1 MCLGLNELNS
11 QKKDNKIMKN
21 FDGLGLSPV
30 LAENLARMNYST
42 PTPIQA
48 QSIPHALKG
57 RDIMGSAQTGTG
69 KTAAYAI
76 PMIEHLMN
84 NEGSNALILTP
95 TRELGKQVME
105 VIKQMLGYK
114 SPIKTAF
121 IIGGEPMRK
130 QYQQL
135 DKRPRLIV
143 GTPGRINDH
152 LERGS
157 IDLGFTD
164 FLILDETDR
173 MLDMGFSVQLDRIF
187 KYLPEQRQT
196 LMFSATLP
204 DDIMRMSKQYLDNPE
219 RVAVGSTIAPSVNIV
234 QEIIKI
240 DESAKYE
247 ELLRQLDD
255 RQGSIIM
262 FVKTKFGTERMAKR
276 LKAAGHD
283 AAAIHGDL
291 KQSRR
296 ERTIRQFRGK
306 EFRILVA
313 TDVVARGLDIPHV
326 KHVVN
331 YDLPQVPEDFIH
343 RVGRT
348 ARAGEKGEALSF
360 VCPKE
365 NRKWHA
371 IEMLLDPD
379 KKSVSGRSY
388 GGKKS
393 SGKRSPNRLERGFA
407 GRPGKNSGRK
417 RSDARNDNKR
427 PEKRSSDKRSAEG
440 KSKGRWSDQM
450 TTSPNDKRTNR
461 RDKRSD
467 NFDESRYGEKKEG
480 MGKARRK
487 DKGKSFG
494 KPNGKRPFNK
504 KPSTR
509 SDDNYSEKEF
519 VKPFSKKSAG
529 GKSSAGKPF
538 GKKPSGKKPFG
549 KTDGKP
555 FASKD
560 GSRPMKRKSSG
571 RKMSGHPN
579 GKSGGRPGQRP
590 NKRAA

>member
-1 MCLGLNELNS
+1 
-11 QKKDNKIMKN
+11 MKN

-30 LAENLARMNYST
+30 LAENLARMQYTT

-48 QSIPHALKG
+48 RAIPHALKG

-76 PMIEHLMN
+76 PMIEHIMN

-114 SPIKTAF
+114 SHIKTAF

-130 QYQQL
+130 QFQQL
-135 DKRPRLIV
+135 DKRPRIIV

-157 IDLGFTD
+157 MDLGLTD

-173 MLDMGFSVQLDRIF
+173 MLDMGFSIQLDSIF
-187 KYLPEQRQT
+187 EYLPEQRQT

-204 DDIMRMSKQYLDNPE
+204 DDIIKMSKQYLDNPE
-219 RVAVGSTIAPSVNIV
+219 RVAVGSTIAPSTNIV

-240 DESAKYE
+240 DESAKYD
-247 ELLRQLDD
+247 ELLRQLDERD
-255 RQGSIIM
+255 GTVIM

-276 LKAAGHD
+276 LKAAGHE
-283 AAAIHGDL
+283 AQAIHGDM

-296 ERTIRQFRGK
+296 ERTIRQLRSK

-348 ARAGEKGEALSF
+348 ARAGESGEALTF
-360 VCPKE
+360 ICPKE

-371 IEMLLDPD
+371 IEILLDPD
-379 KKSVSGRSY
+379 KKSNSSRSY
-388 GGKKS
+388 SSKKGK
-393 SGKRSPNRLERGFA
+393 KRSPNRRERGFA

-417 RSDARNDNKR
+417 RSDARNDNRVEGHNDNKR
-427 PEKRSSDKRSAEG
+427 PAKRSSDKRGEEG

-450 TTSPNDKRTNR
+450 TINPNDKRTNR

-467 NFDESRYGEKKEG
+467 NFGESRYGEKKEG

-487 DKGKSFG
+487 DKSFG
-494 KPNGKRPFNK
+494 KPNGKKPSNK
-504 KPSTR
+504 KHSTR
-509 SDDNYSEKEF
+509 SDDNYSEKDF
-519 VKPFSKKSAG
+519 VKPFSKKTSG
-529 GKSSAGKPF
+529 GKSSAGKPN
-538 GKKPSGKKPFG
+538 GKKPNGKKPFG
-549 KTDGKP
+549 KTGGKASGKS
-555 FASKD
+555 FAGKD

-571 RKMSGHPN
+571 GRPTGKM
-579 GKSGGRPGQRP
+579 GGRPSGNKGKRP

>member
-1 MCLGLNELNS
+1 MNLNS
-11 QKKDNKIMKN
+11 QKKVIKPMKN
-21 FDGLGLSPV
+21 FDAFGLSPA
-30 LAENLARMNYST
+30 LGENLARMQYTT

-48 QSIPHALKG
+48 QSIPPALKG

-84 NEGSNALILTP
+84 NERSTALILTP

-114 SPIKTAF
+114 SSIKTAF

-157 IDLGFTD
+157 IDLSLTD

-187 KYLPEQRQT
+187 KYLPEKRQT

-204 DDIMRMSKQYLDNPE
+204 DDIIRMSKQYLTNPE
-219 RVAVGSTIAPSVNIV
+219 RVAVGSTIAPAKNII
-234 QEIIKI
+234 QEVIKI
-240 DESAKYE
+240 DEQAKYD

-255 RQGSIIM
+255 RQGSVIM

-276 LKAAGHD
+276 LKAAGHNTT
-283 AAAIHGDL
+283 AIHGDM

-343 RVGRT
+343 RIGRT
-348 ARAGEKGEALSF
+348 ARAGEFGEALSF
-360 VCPKE
+360 ITPKE
-365 NRKWHA
+365 SRKWHA
-371 IEMLLDPD
+371 IEMLINPD
-379 KKSVSGRSY
+379 IKSNSGRSY
-388 GGKKS
+388 GKK
-393 SGKRSPNRLERGFA
+393 SGKRSPNRKERGFA
-407 GRPGKNSGRK
+407 GRPGKNSGRRSNKK
-417 RSDARNDNKR
+417 RYDVRNDNR
-427 PEKRSSDKRSAEG
+427 FEGSDDFK
-440 KSKGRWSDQM
+440 K
-450 TTSPNDKRTNR
+450 
-461 RDKRSD
+461 
-467 NFDESRYGEKKEG
+467 SRYGEKKEG
-480 MGKARRK
+480 MGKAGAKARRK
-487 DKGKSFG
+487 G
-494 KPNGKRPFNK
+494 PNGKGFNSSGKAFNK
-504 KPSTR
+504 PSRKASDKFAKRKERAENR
-509 SDDNYSEKEF
+509 SNNRSEDNYSEKSF
-519 VKPFSKKSAG
+519 VKPFSKKTY
-529 GKSSAGKPF
+529 
-538 GKKPSGKKPFG
+538 GKKSFG
-549 KTDGKP
+549 N
-555 FASKD
+555 KD
-560 GSRPMKRKSSG
+560 GSRPMTR
-571 RKMSGHPN
+571 
-579 GKSGGRPGQRP
+579 SGGKKSQKPSSRRP
-590 NKRAA
+590 KRAA